1 MANSRTKRAKAT
13 DTAKA
18 KSNTP
23 LHDRGLFIAR
33 TIWILIA
40 LIDLVTLV
48 VSIPAM
54 AIQVHLACLD
64 PTRATCNEYQLFPVQ
79 MAAARFFG
87 ISLDAYAA
95 YTLTCDLLIT
105 LLLLITGALIFWHR
119 SAERMGLF
127 VSILLITFGGL
138 GVDLVHINALSVFSS
153 SSGLLSLIYNFLNI
167 FGGIIGLLQ
176 WPALGLFFCTFPDGR
191 FVPRWSWI
199 LPGLFIVQFVFYVL
213 PPPWNFLN
221 WPPLLQL
228 LEELLVYGSTI
239 STQIYRY
246 FFVASPMQR
255 QQIKWLT
262 FGFALTIFVFLP
274 LESLLQAQALH
285 DPHSLIQLSVPF
297 TTMLDYLPIP
307 LSIGIALLRY
317 RLWDIDVLINR
328 ALVYGLLTL
337 VLALVYAGLVFGAQ
351 ALLVGIIG
359 HNDGIVIVGSTLIV
373 AVLFQPLRH
382 RIQRVIDRRF
392 YRRKYDAAKTLAAFS
407 ATLRNEVDLD
417 QLGEELLAVVQET
430 VQPAHVSLWLRPTEP
445 ARKDQTTWS
454 SPPPLSEGSEQG

>member
-1 MANSRTKRAKAT
+1 MANSATKRAKAT
-13 DTAKA
+13 QTAKA
-18 KSNTP
+18 KSNTF
-23 LHDRGLFIAR
+23 LQGRGLFIAR
-33 TIWILIA
+33 TIWVFIA
-40 LIDLVTLV
+40 LIDLATLV

-54 AIQVHLACLD
+54 DIQVHLACLD
-64 PTRATCNEYQLFPVQ
+64 PTRATCSEYQLFPVQ

-138 GVDLVHINALSVFSS
+138 GVDAVHINALTVFSS
-153 SSGLLSLIYNFLNI
+153 SSGLLSLIFNFLNI
-167 FGGIIGLLQ
+167 FGGIISLLQ

-191 FVPRWSWI
+191 FVPRWSWM
-199 LPGLFIVQFVFYVL
+199 LPGLFIVQFAFYIL

-228 LEELLVYGSTI
+228 LEELLVYGSAI

-246 FFVASPMQR
+246 FFVASLMQR

-274 LESLLQAQALH
+274 LEGLLQAQALH
-285 DPHSLIQLSVPF
+285 DPHSLIQLSDPF

-317 RLWDIDVLINR
+317 RLWEIDVLINR

-351 ALLVGIIG
+351 ALLVGSIG

-382 RIQRVIDRRF
+382 RIQQVIDRRF
-392 YRRKYDAAKTLAAFS
+392 YRRKYDAAKTLATFS
-407 ATLRNEVDLD
+407 ATLRNEVDLE
-417 QLGEELLAVVQET
+417 QLREDVVAVVTET
-430 VQPAHVSLWLRPTEP
+430 MQPTHVSLWLRPTEP
-445 ARKDQTTWS
+445 DRKFQATWS
-454 SPPPLSEGSEQG
+454 NTPPAP

>member
-1 MANSRTKRAKAT
+1 MANSRTKKAKAT
-13 DTAKA
+13 ETEKA

-23 LHDRGLFIAR
+23 LQGRGLFIAR

-40 LIDLVTLV
+40 LIDLVILV

-54 AIQVHLACLD
+54 AIQVHLTCLD
-64 PTRATCNEYQLFPVQ
+64 PTRATCSEYQLFPIQ

-138 GVDLVHINALSVFSS
+138 GVDVVHINAFSVFSS
-153 SSGLLSLIYNFLNI
+153 SSGLLSLIYNSLNI

-176 WPALGLFFCTFPDGR
+176 WPALGLFFCIFPDGR

-199 LPGLFIVQFVFYVL
+199 LPGLFIVQFGFYVL

-228 LEELLVYGSTI
+228 LEELLVYGSTV

-246 FFVASPMQR
+246 FFVASSAQR

-262 FGFALTIFVFLP
+262 FGFALTIFVLLP
-274 LESLLQAQALH
+274 LEGFLQAQALH
-285 DPHSLIQLSVPF
+285 DPHSLVQLSVPF
-297 TTMLDYLPIP
+297 STMLDYLPIP
-307 LSIGIALLRY
+307 ISISIALLRY

-328 ALVYGLLTL
+328 TLVYGVLTVSL
-337 VLALVYAGLVFGAQ
+337 TGVYVGLIIGIS
-351 ALLVGIIG
+351 ALLRGIISQD
-359 HNDGIVIVGSTLIV
+359 NSVAIVISTLAIYFM
-373 AVLFQPLRH
+373 FQPLR
-382 RIQRVIDRRF
+382 RSIQRIIDRRF

-407 ATLRNEVDLD
+407 ATLRNEVVLDDLSR
-417 QLGEELLAVVQET
+417 QLVAVVQET
-430 VQPAHVSLWLRPTEP
+430 MQPSHVSLWLRPTES
-445 ARKDQTTWS
+445 ARKDLPTWS
-454 SPPPLSEGSEQG
+454 SPPLAP